1 LCLDWVHVLLFLR
14 VVSSTCG
21 GVVELSMLLL
31 SRRLFKSKAM
41 LLFAMLDGRVA
52 GVELERDGLKVL
64 NRDVL
69 LFLTASKAFRTRP
82 VVDIEL
88 DLIFVGVDLD
98 LFSFVR
104 LVVGVVFLR
113 AIFLFIGIWPSEKL
127 PSLNLLSSR
136 LLLMAN
142 YGQKSILQKRGKAQT
157 AVDG

>member
-69 LFLTASKAFRTRP
+69 LFLTASKAFLTRP

-88 DLIFVGVDLD
+88 DLFFVGVDLV
-98 LFSFVR
+98 LFSFVC
-104 LVVGVVFLR
+104 LVVGADVFLR
-113 AIFLFIGIWPSEKL
+113 AIFIFIGIWPSEKL
-127 PSLNLLSSR
+127 PSLNLLSSP
-136 LLLMAN
+136 LAFAF
-142 YGQKSILQKRGKAQT
+142 GFG
-157 AVDG
+157 